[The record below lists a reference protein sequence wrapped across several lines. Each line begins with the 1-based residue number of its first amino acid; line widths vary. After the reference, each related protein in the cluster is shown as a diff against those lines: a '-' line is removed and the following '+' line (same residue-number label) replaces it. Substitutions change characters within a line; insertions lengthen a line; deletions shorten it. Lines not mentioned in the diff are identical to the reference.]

1 MPKKDNKPSID
12 VSLEELMEAG
22 CHFGHQARRWHP
34 KMAPYIWGKKDGIH
48 IFDLDKTRQ
57 ALLESIEI
65 VKKIAAEGK
74 LIIFVGTKKQASQI
88 ITEEAIRAGMPF
100 VAKRW
105 LGGTLTNW
113 KQLKLSVNKLIDLK
127 IKREA
132 KELDKYTKK
141 ERVLIDKQIDKL
153 EKFVGGLQQLT
164 GLPDAI
170 FVVDIKREDAAVR
183 EAHILKIPVIAI
195 VDSNC
200 DPEMITTVIPGNDD
214 AIQTIRLITSKIVD
228 AVLEGKSIRQN
239 AESPA
244 EQDLAL
250 RDKEK

>member
-48 IFDLDKTRQ
+48 IFDLDKTRR
-57 ALLESIEI
+57 ALLESIAI
-65 VKKIAAEGK
+65 VRKIATEGK
-74 LIIFVGTKKQASQI
+74 SIIFVGTKKQASQI
-88 ITEEAIRAGMPF
+88 ISEEAVRAGMPF

-132 KELDKYTKK
+132 KELDNYTKK
-141 ERVLIDKQIDKL
+141 ERVLIDKQIGKL

-183 EAHILKIPVIAI
+183 EAHILKIPIIAI

-214 AIQTIRLITSKIVD
+214 AIGTIRLITSKITD
-228 AVLEGKSIRQN
+228 AVLEGKNRKQE
-239 AESPA
+239 AESK
-244 EQDLAL
+244 EQKTESK
-250 RDKEK
+250 DK

>member
-34 KMAPYIWGKKDGIH
+34 KMAPYIWGEKDGVH
-48 IFDLDKTRQ
+48 IFDLDKTRKSI
-57 ALLESIEI
+57 LEA
-65 VKKIAAEGK
+65 VDMVRRLAQEGK
-74 LIIFVGTKKQASQI
+74 SIIFVGTKKQAYQI
-88 ITEEAIRAGMPF
+88 ITEEAVRAGMPF

-113 KQLKLSVNKLIDLK
+113 KQLKLSINKLIDLK

-214 AIQTIRLITSKIVD
+214 AIGTIRLITSKIVD
-228 AVLEGKSIRQN
+228 AVLEGKEQKTKN
-239 AESPA
+239 PA
-244 EQDLAL
+244 EQDPAS
-250 RDKEK
+250 RDKKK

>member
-48 IFDLDKTRQ
+48 IFDLDKTRR
-57 ALLESIEI
+57 ALLESIAI
-65 VKKIAAEGK
+65 VRKIATEGK
-74 LIIFVGTKKQASQI
+74 SIIFVGTKKQASQI
-88 ITEEAIRAGMPF
+88 ISEEAVRAGMPF

-132 KELDKYTKK
+132 KELDNYTKK
-141 ERVLIDKQIDKL
+141 ERVLIDKQINKL

-164 GLPDAI
+164 SLPDAI

-214 AIQTIRLITSKIVD
+214 ALGTIRLITSKIAE
-228 AVLEGKSIRQN
+228 AVIAGRQVEIN
-239 AESPA
+239 KQTPSVIASEPV
-244 EQDLAL
+244 
-250 RDKEK
+250 

>member
-48 IFDLDKTRQ
+48 IFDLDKTRR
-57 ALLESIEI
+57 ALLESIAI
-65 VKKIAAEGK
+65 VRKIATEGK
-74 LIIFVGTKKQASQI
+74 SIIFVGTKKQASQI
-88 ITEEAIRAGMPF
+88 ISEEAVRAGMPF

-132 KELDKYTKK
+132 KELDNYTKK
-141 ERVLIDKQIDKL
+141 ERVLIDKQINKL

-164 GLPDAI
+164 SLPDAI

-200 DPEMITTVIPGNDD
+200 DPDMITTVIPGNDD
-214 AIQTIRLITSKIVD
+214 AIGTIRLITSKITD
-228 AVLEGKSIRQN
+228 AVLEGKKQRAKN
-239 AESPA
+239 NEH
-244 EQDLAL
+244 
-250 RDKEK
+250 KTN

>member
-1 MPKKDNKPSID
+1 MNMTKKDNKLSID

-48 IFDLDKTRQ
+48 IFDLDKTKQ
-57 ALLESIEI
+57 ALLEAIEI
-65 VKKIAAEGK
+65 VKKISIEGK

-88 ITEEAIRAGMPF
+88 ITEEAVRAGMPF

-132 KELDKYTKK
+132 KELDNYTKK
-141 ERVLIDKQIDKL
+141 ERVLIDKQIGKL

-214 AIQTIRLITSKIVD
+214 AIGTIRLITSKITD
-228 AVLEGKSIRQN
+228 AVLEGRSRKQETENKEQKS
-239 AESPA
+239 ES
-244 EQDLAL
+244 
-250 RDKEK
+250 KEK